1 MRSDASRGETYQDI
15 LRRAGRRELEAR
27 ADGQYG
33 AGADEKFGM
42 HGFGAQFAEV
52 QVDPAL
58 SEVRVTRFTG
68 VFSAGRLLN
77 AKIGRSQLMGGIV
90 WGMGMALHEDT
101 IVDRNCGR
109 VMNANLADYLV
120 PVNADVPD
128 IDVQFID
135 EDDPH
140 VNPISTKGIGEIG
153 IVGAAAAVANAVYH
167 ATGKR
172 IRDLPITPDKLL

>member
-1 MRSDASRGETYQDI
+1 V
-15 LRRAGRRELEAR
+15 EAR

-33 AGADEKFGM
+33 AGADEKYAM

-52 QVDPAL
+52 QVDADL
-58 SEVRVTRFTG
+58 AEIRLKRFTG

-77 AKIGRSQLMGGIV
+77 AKIGRSQLMGGMVMGI
-90 WGMGMALHEDT
+90 GMALHEDT
-101 IVDRNCGR
+101 VVDTNRGR
-109 VMNANLADYLV
+109 IMSASLADYV
-120 PVNADVPD
+120 IPVSADVPD
-128 IDVQFID
+128 IDVLFVD

-140 VNPISTKGIGEIG
+140 VTPVSTKGIGEIG
-153 IVGAAAAVANAVYH
+153 IVGAAAAIANAVYN